1 MNIWTTVC
9 ALRQT
14 LAFCQFRDEGSS
26 RAHMCEN
33 CGSANR
39 KRAWKNSTCSFILP
53 VNLRTALFYGLL
65 LLNKHYQWSATKII
79 AADRWL
85 TRFDKDCCNYR
96 ICQVKSI
103 FCVQNLDSKTC
114 LSNLSARGIRN
125 GLPRTCNYK
134 HRSDKVAR
142 TILTPFQYDQLIH
155 KRYGAPSELQRIVMI

>member
-9 ALRQT
+9 AFRQT
-14 LAFCQFRDEGSS
+14 LVFCQFHDERSS

-39 KRAWKNSTCSFILP
+39 KRVWKKSTCSFKDILQ

-65 LLNKHYQWSATKII
+65 LLNNYYQWGATKII

-85 TRFDKDCCNYR
+85 TSFDEDCCNYR
-96 ICQVKSI
+96 ISQVKSI
-103 FCVQNLDSKTC
+103 FCVHNPASNRC
-114 LSNLSARGIRN
+114 LSNLSARGMRN

-142 TILTPFQYDQLIH
+142 SIPDTI
-155 KRYGAPSELQRIVMI
+155 A